1 MELATDCF
9 SKFNSDFSL
18 AVLRNI
24 EVEAINKA
32 KDRLM
37 NRLKIGREGWL
48 EEGRQEGRQEGV
60 EAVAL
65 RMLEKGMSIAEI
77 CSITKLSRSV
87 VNRLERESGE
97 SDSVKNRSRARKQ
110 A

>member
-1 MELATDCF
+1 MLGFQVSFQIVPAPLIQNPSTG
-9 SKFNSDFSL
+9 NG
-18 AVLRNI
+18 
-24 EVEAINKA
+24 
-32 KDRLM
+32 
-37 NRLKIGREGWL
+37 GRVA
-48 EEGRQEGRQEGV
+48 V

-77 CSITKLSRSV
+77 CSITKLSRGV

-97 SDSVKNRSRARKQ
+97 SDSDKKQGRARKQ